1 MIVHLILTIPGTDW
15 ELPWAGIGTFLL
27 GLGSALSGY
36 AAITT
41 ARRAVEEVKDE
52 HHSEVNDS
60 GSDGIIDG
68 GG

>member
-1 MIVHLILTIPGTDW
+1 MMVQLILTIPGTDW
-15 ELPWAGIGTFLL
+15 AIPWAGLGSFLL

-41 ARRAVEEVKDE
+41 AKRAAR
-52 HHSEVNDS
+52 EVNDEDHSENNDS
-60 GSDGIIDG
+60 GGNRITNG